1 VIQLSHDADNTGVA
15 ADLDIR
21 FPTDL
26 VEFHAP
32 VIINCRIAGRLAATH
47 QVAGAV
53 PEAGLVRLA
62 FIPRDLV
69 LLPFHEGELA
79 TCDFRI
85 LSGADAPSAALTIEF
100 VGLVNEMA
108 EYVPVVGVAGAIVI
122 ADVTPKPTATVPPA
136 QCIGDCNGDLRV
148 TVDELVRGTRIAL
161 GALPLTACQPLDR
174 NGDGAVSIPEL
185 VTAVNRSLGACPA
198 AGFSSQ

>member
-1 VIQLSHDADNTGVA
+1 MTSSARVLLCITAVSSILALLPAIAACGTTPELAVVGGTGILGGTVGVVIQLSHDADNTGVA

-47 QVAGAV
+47 HVAGAA

-85 LSGADAPSAALTIEF
+85 LSGADAPSAALT
-100 VGLVNEMA
+100 
-108 EYVPVVGVAGAIVI
+108 
-122 ADVTPKPTATVPPA
+122 
-136 QCIGDCNGDLRV
+136 
-148 TVDELVRGTRIAL
+148 
-161 GALPLTACQPLDR
+161 
-174 NGDGAVSIPEL
+174 
-185 VTAVNRSLGACPA
+185 
-198 AGFSSQ
+198 